1 MLLHGGTLKEVAE
14 LIGTGGAAGFVLVQG
29 GDMAIFYVDGEYVEE
44 AQAALPLT
52 DMAILRGYA
61 VFDFLRSYNGRPF
74 HLEDHLRRLQN
85 SAGLLHIACPW
96 STGELADIV
105 QELLIQNG
113 FTETNVRFIITGG
126 DSSDSITPDDRPRL
140 VIMATPLKT
149 FPAEWYSDGVKIIT
163 SEVTRYRPESKST
176 NYIKAIMA
184 LRRGRSEGAVESVYV
199 NEDNEV
205 LEGTTS
211 NLFVVDGEKVI
222 TPEQGILP
230 GITRDVVIR
239 LASKKFV
246 VERAS
251 ISRDR
256 LSSYSEMFLT
266 SSNKE
271 VAPVVQVDDIRISDA
286 PGPVTR
292 EVMRLFGE
300 YTRNW

>member
-1 MLLHGGTLKEVAE
+1 
-14 LIGTGGAAGFVLVQG
+14 
-29 GDMAIFYVDGEYVEE
+29 MAIFYVDGEYVEE

-85 SAGLLHIACPW
+85 SAGVLHIACPW
-96 STGELADIV
+96 STNELADIV
-105 QELLIQNG
+105 HELLIRNG
-113 FTETNVRFIITGG
+113 FSEANVRFIVTGG
-126 DSSDSITPDDRPRL
+126 DSRDSITPDDTPRL

-163 SEVTRYRPESKST
+163 SKVTRYRPESKST

-184 LRRGRSEGAVESVYV
+184 LRRGRNEGAVESVYV
-199 NEDNEV
+199 NENNQL

-211 NLFVVDGEKVI
+211 NFFVVDGEKVI

-230 GITRDVVIR
+230 GITREVVIG

-246 VERAS
+246 VERAA
-251 ISRDR
+251 ISRDM
-256 LSSYSEMFLT
+256 LPSCSEVFLT

-271 VAPVVQVDDIRISDA
+271 VAPVVQVDDLRISDA

>member
-1 MLLHGGTLKEVAE
+1 MGVDR
-14 LIGTGGAAGFVLVQG
+14 IGTGGAG
-29 GDMAIFYVDGEYVEE
+29 GNSIVDEEDMAIFYVDGEYVEE
-44 AQAALPLT
+44 ALAALPLT

-61 VFDFLRSYNGRPF
+61 VFDFLRTYNGRPF

-85 SAGLLHIACPW
+85 SAALLHIACPW
-96 STGELADIV
+96 SVDELKGIV
-105 QELLIQNG
+105 DELLRRNRFI
-113 FTETNVRFIITGG
+113 ETNVRFILTGG
-126 DSSDSITPDDRPRL
+126 DSSDSISPEDKTRL
-140 VIMATPLKT
+140 VVMATPVAT
-149 FPAEWYSDGVKIIT
+149 FPAAWYADGVKIIT

-184 LRRGRSEGAVESVYV
+184 LRRARDKGAVESVYV

-211 NLFVVDGEKVI
+211 NFFVVDGERII
-222 TPEQGILP
+222 TPERGILP

-239 LASKKFV
+239 LASKKFT

-251 ISRDR
+251 ISRDM
-256 LSSYSEMFLT
+256 LSHYSEMFLT

-271 VAPVVQVDDIRISDA
+271 VAPVVQVDDLRVSDV

-300 YTRNW
+300 YTKAC